1 MDEAFLYEGSGQ
13 NMLYSI
19 STHLDKGT
27 RKKIRPY
34 TFKLMIRI
42 KNFRDHEIY
51 WILNFDFHLNYHL
64 KKTKACDSW
73 SYFSTSGSLRMLRDG
88 ARRK

>member
-51 WILNFDFHLNYHL
+51 
-64 KKTKACDSW
+64 
-73 SYFSTSGSLRMLRDG
+73 
-88 ARRK
+88 